1 MPNQIGHPFTKQ
13 YFQHTLTLHMSQNNL
28 TAESLNALPLAKK
41 LQRLP
46 DTNKAHSGKVLCIG
60 GAIGMA
66 GALLL
71 SAKSAL
77 HSGAGYTM
85 LCMLD
90 SHSAH
95 ALEGQPEL
103 MIESA
108 QVKNLT
114 NDPITHLQHLQP
126 TVIAIGPGLGSS
138 LLAKAWLGAVLRDYA
153 AISSLGAIVLDADAL
168 NLIAADDALGAALQN
183 CSLPC
188 ILTPHPG
195 EAARL
200 LHSSSADIQADR
212 MASLNA
218 LVAWS
223 KQIVILKGQHT
234 LLGSPSEETRVCHRG
249 NPSLAVGGTG
259 DVLTGLIAS
268 LLAQGMDK
276 KLTPWEAA
284 CLGVEVHALA
294 ADRLRDKLG
303 GQIGMTPSELI
314 LEIRQV
320 LNDLL

>member
-1 MPNQIGHPFTKQ
+1 MP
-13 YFQHTLTLHMSQNNL
+13 LSNL
-28 TAESLNALPLAKK
+28 APEPLNALPLAKK

-60 GAIGMA
+60 GSIGMA

-71 SAKSAL
+71 TAKSAL

-108 QVKNLT
+108 QVKDLAD
-114 NDPITHLQHLQP
+114 DPITHLQRLQP
-126 TVIAIGPGLGSS
+126 NVIAIGPGLGSS
-138 LLAKAWLGAVLRDYA
+138 PLANAWLGAVLRDYA
-153 AISSLGAIVLDADAL
+153 ALSSLGAIVIDADAL

-183 CSLPC
+183 CTLPC

-200 LHSSSADIQADR
+200 LHSTSAEIQADR
-212 MASLNA
+212 MGSLRA

-223 KQIVILKGQHT
+223 QQIVILKGQHT
-234 LLGSPSEETRVCHRG
+234 LLGSPIQTTHVCNRG
-249 NPSLAVGGTG
+249 NPALAVGGTG

-268 LLAQGMDK
+268 LVAQGMDK

-294 ADRLRDKLG
+294 ADRLREKLG
-303 GQIGMTPSELI
+303 GPIGITPSELI

>member
-1 MPNQIGHPFTKQ
+1 MLLPNLAP
-13 YFQHTLTLHMSQNNL
+13 
-28 TAESLNALPLAKK
+28 EPLNALALTKK

-71 SAKSAL
+71 TAKSAL

-95 ALEGQPEL
+95 ALAEQPEL

-108 QVKNLT
+108 HVSNLAH
-114 NDPITHLQHLQP
+114 DPTLHLQRIQP
-126 TVIAIGPGLGSS
+126 NVIAIGPGLGSS
-138 LLAKAWLGAVLRDYA
+138 SLAKAWLRTVLTSYTLLP
-153 AISSLGAIVLDADAL
+153 SLGAIVFDADAL
-168 NLIAADDALGAALQN
+168 NLIAADEGLGTALQN
-183 CSLPC
+183 CKLPC

-200 LHSSSADIQADR
+200 LHRSNAEIQADR
-212 MASLNA
+212 TGSLSA
-218 LVAWS
+218 LAAWS
-223 KQIVILKGQHT
+223 KQIVVLKGQHT
-234 LLGSPSEETRVCHRG
+234 LIGSPIEATRVCNRG
-249 NPSLAVGGTG
+249 NPGLAVGGTG

-268 LLAQGMDK
+268 LVAQGIDK
-276 KLTPWEAA
+276 NLTPWDAA

-294 ADRLRDKLG
+294 ADRLLAQLG
-303 GQIGMTPSELI
+303 GPIGMTPSELI

>member
-1 MPNQIGHPFTKQ
+1 
-13 YFQHTLTLHMSQNNL
+13 MSQNNL
-28 TAESLNALPLAKK
+28 TAEPLNALPLAKQ
-41 LQRLP
+41 LQRRP
-46 DTNKAHSGKVLCIG
+46 DSNKAHSGKVLCVG

-71 SAKSAL
+71 TAKSAL
-77 HSGAGYTM
+77 HSGAGYAM

-90 SHSAH
+90 NHSAH
-95 ALEGQPEL
+95 ALAGQPEL

-108 QVKNLT
+108 QMNNLAD
-114 NDPITHLQHLQP
+114 DPTLHLQRIQP
-126 TVIAIGPGLGSS
+126 NVIAIGPGLGSS
-138 LLAKAWLGAVLRDYA
+138 LLAKVWLSAVLRDYA
-153 AISSLGAIVLDADAL
+153 VVSSLGAIVFDADAL

-183 CSLPC
+183 CTLPC

-212 MASLNA
+212 IASLNA

-303 GQIGMTPSELI
+303 GPIGMTPSELI

>member
-1 MPNQIGHPFTKQ
+1 
-13 YFQHTLTLHMSQNNL
+13 
-28 TAESLNALPLAKK
+28 
-41 LQRLP
+41 
-46 DTNKAHSGKVLCIG
+46 
-60 GAIGMA
+60 MA

-71 SAKSAL
+71 TAKSAL

-95 ALEGQPEL
+95 ALAGQPEL
-103 MIESA
+103 MIENA
-108 QVKNLT
+108 QVNNLAH
-114 NDPITHLQHLQP
+114 DPALHLQRIQP
-126 TVIAIGPGLGSS
+126 NVIAIGPGLGST

-153 AISSLGAIVLDADAL
+153 AVSSLGAIVFDADAL
-168 NLIAADDALGAALQN
+168 NLIAADAGLGAALQN
-183 CSLPC
+183 CKLPC

-200 LHSSSADIQADR
+200 LHSNSADIQANR
-212 MASLNA
+212 AGSLSA

-223 KQIVILKGQHT
+223 KHIVILKGQHT
-234 LLGSPSEETRVCHRG
+234 LLGSPSEETRVCNRG
-249 NPSLAVGGTG
+249 NSGLAVGGTG

-268 LLAQGMDK
+268 LVAQGMDK

-294 ADRLRDKLG
+294 ADRLLAQLG
-303 GQIGMTPSELI
+303 GPIGMTPSELI
-314 LEIRQV
+314 LEIRQA

>member
-1 MPNQIGHPFTKQ
+1 MQ
-13 YFQHTLTLHMSQNNL
+13 SRNN
-28 TAESLNALPLAKK
+28 TPIPIDALALAKK

-71 SAKSAL
+71 TAKSAL
-77 HSGAGYTM
+77 RSGAGYTM

-90 SHSAH
+90 GHSAH
-95 ALEGQPEL
+95 ALAGQPEL

-108 QVKNLT
+108 QVNNLAD
-114 NDPITHLQHLQP
+114 DPTLHLQRIQP
-126 TVIAIGPGLGSS
+126 NVIAIGPGLGSTP
-138 LLAKAWLGAVLRDYA
+138 LAKAWLGAVLRDYA
-153 AISSLGAIVLDADAL
+153 AISSLGAIVFDADAL
-168 NLIAADDALGAALQN
+168 NVIAADEGLGAALQN
-183 CSLPC
+183 CKLPC

-200 LHSSSADIQADR
+200 LHSSSAEVQADR
-212 MASLNA
+212 IASLTA
-218 LVAWS
+218 LVTWS
-223 KQIVILKGQHT
+223 KHIVILKGQHT

-249 NPSLAVGGTG
+249 NPGLAVGGTG

-276 KLTPWEAA
+276 KLTAWEAA
-284 CLGVEVHALA
+284 CLGVEAHALA
-294 ADRLRDKLG
+294 ADRLLAKLG
-303 GQIGMTPSELI
+303 GPIGITPSELI

>member
-1 MPNQIGHPFTKQ
+1 MQ
-13 YFQHTLTLHMSQNNL
+13 
-28 TAESLNALPLAKK
+28 SLNTTLIPIDALALAKK

-71 SAKSAL
+71 TAKSAL

-90 SHSAH
+90 NHSAH
-95 ALEGQPEL
+95 ALAGQPEL

-108 QVKNLT
+108 QVNNLAD
-114 NDPITHLQHLQP
+114 DPIAYLQRIQP
-126 TVIAIGPGLGSS
+126 NVIAIGPGLGSTP
-138 LLAKAWLGAVLRDYA
+138 LAKAWLGAVLRDYVTV
-153 AISSLGAIVLDADAL
+153 SSLGAIVFDADAL
-168 NLIAADDALGAALQN
+168 NLIAADEALAKALQS
-183 CSLPC
+183 CKLPC

-200 LHSSSADIQADR
+200 LHSSSAEIQANR
-212 MASLNA
+212 ASSLSA

-223 KQIVILKGQHT
+223 NQIVVLKGQHT
-234 LLGSPSEETRVCHRG
+234 LLGSPSEATRVCTRG
-249 NPSLAVGGTG
+249 NPGLAVGGTG

-268 LLAQGMDK
+268 LVAQGIDK

-284 CLGVEVHALA
+284 CLGVEVHALG

-303 GQIGMTPSELI
+303 GPIGMTPSELI

-320 LNDLL
+320 LNNLL

>member
-1 MPNQIGHPFTKQ
+1 MQ
-13 YFQHTLTLHMSQNNL
+13 
-28 TAESLNALPLAKK
+28 SLNTTPIPIDALALAKK

-71 SAKSAL
+71 TAKSAL

-95 ALEGQPEL
+95 ALAGQPEL

-108 QVKNLT
+108 QVKNLAD
-114 NDPITHLQHLQP
+114 DPIAYLQRIQP
-126 TVIAIGPGLGSS
+126 NVIAIGPGLGSS

-153 AISSLGAIVLDADAL
+153 VVSSLGAIVFDADAL
-168 NLIAADDALGAALQN
+168 NLIAADEALGAALQN
-183 CSLPC
+183 CTLPC

-200 LHSSSADIQADR
+200 LHSSSADIQANR
-212 MASLNA
+212 IASLNA

-234 LLGSPSEETRVCHRG
+234 LLSSPSEETRVCHRG

-268 LLAQGMDK
+268 LLAQGMNK

-303 GQIGMTPSELI
+303 GPIGMTPSELI

>member
-1 MPNQIGHPFTKQ
+1 MQ
-13 YFQHTLTLHMSQNNL
+13 
-28 TAESLNALPLAKK
+28 SLNTTPIPIDALAPAKK

-46 DTNKAHSGKVLCIG
+46 GTNKVHSGKVLCIG

-71 SAKSAL
+71 TAKSAL
-77 HSGAGYTM
+77 HSGAGYTL

-95 ALEGQPEL
+95 ALARQPEL
-103 MIESA
+103 MIESG
-108 QVKNLT
+108 QVSDLT
-114 NDPITHLQHLQP
+114 HDPIAYLQRIQP
-126 TVIAIGPGLGSS
+126 NGIAIGPGLGSTP
-138 LLAKAWLGAVLRDYA
+138 LAKAWLGAVLRDYA
-153 AISSLGAIVLDADAL
+153 TVSSLGAIIFDADAL
-168 NLIAADDALGAALQN
+168 NLIAADEGLGVALQN
-183 CSLPC
+183 CKLPC

-200 LHSSSADIQADR
+200 LHSSSAEIQANR
-212 MASLNA
+212 AGSLSA
-218 LVAWS
+218 LVDWS
-223 KQIVILKGQHT
+223 KHIVILKGQHT
-234 LLGSPSEETRVCHRG
+234 LLGSPTEVTRVCNHG
-249 NPSLAVGGTG
+249 NPGLAVGGTG

-268 LLAQGMDK
+268 LLAQGVDK

-294 ADRLRDKLG
+294 ADRLLAQLG
-303 GQIGMTPSELI
+303 GPIGMTPSELI

>member
-1 MPNQIGHPFTKQ
+1 
-13 YFQHTLTLHMSQNNL
+13 
-28 TAESLNALPLAKK
+28 
-41 LQRLP
+41 
-46 DTNKAHSGKVLCIG
+46 
-60 GAIGMA
+60 
-66 GALLL
+66 
-71 SAKSAL
+71 
-77 HSGAGYTM
+77 
-85 LCMLD
+85 MLD

-95 ALEGQPEL
+95 ALARQPEL

-108 QVKNLT
+108 QVTNLER
-114 NDPITHLQHLQP
+114 DPIAHLQRIQP
-126 TVIAIGPGLGSS
+126 NVIAIGPGLGST

-153 AISSLGAIVLDADAL
+153 ALPSLGAIVLDADAL
-168 NLIAADDALGAALQN
+168 NLIATDDALGIALQN
-183 CSLPC
+183 CTLPC

-212 MASLNA
+212 IGSLRA

-223 KQIVILKGQHT
+223 RQIVILKGRHT
-234 LLGSPSEETRVCHRG
+234 LLGSPSQATKICKRG
-249 NPSLAVGGTG
+249 NPGLAVGGTG

-268 LLAQGMDK
+268 LVAQGMDK

-294 ADRLRDKLG
+294 ADQLRAKLG
-303 GQIGMTPSELI
+303 GPIGMTPSELI

>member
-1 MPNQIGHPFTKQ
+1 MQ
-13 YFQHTLTLHMSQNNL
+13 
-28 TAESLNALPLAKK
+28 SLNTTPIPIDALALAKK

-46 DTNKAHSGKVLCIG
+46 DTNKAHSGKVLCVG

-71 SAKSAL
+71 TAKSAL

-95 ALEGQPEL
+95 ALAGQPEL

-108 QVKNLT
+108 QVNNLVD
-114 NDPITHLQHLQP
+114 DPIAYLQRIQP
-126 TVIAIGPGLGSS
+126 NVIAIGPGLGSS

-153 AISSLGAIVLDADAL
+153 VVSSLGAIVFDADAL
-168 NLIAADDALGAALQN
+168 NLIAADEALGAALQN
-183 CSLPC
+183 CTLPC

-200 LHSSSADIQADR
+200 LHSSSAEVQADR
-212 MASLNA
+212 IASLNA

-294 ADRLRDKLG
+294 ADRLLTKLG
-303 GQIGMTPSELI
+303 GPIGMTPSELI

>member
-1 MPNQIGHPFTKQ
+1 
-13 YFQHTLTLHMSQNNL
+13 MSQNNL
-28 TAESLNALPLAKK
+28 TPEPLNALPLAKQ
-41 LQRLP
+41 LQRRP
-46 DTNKAHSGKVLCIG
+46 DSNKADYGKVLCIG
-60 GAIGMA
+60 GATGMA

-71 SAKSAL
+71 TAKSAL

-95 ALEGQPEL
+95 ALAEQPDL

-108 QVKNLT
+108 QVNNLAD
-114 NDPITHLQHLQP
+114 DPIPHLQRIQP
-126 TVIAIGPGLGSS
+126 NVIAIGPGLGSS
-138 LLAKAWLGAVLRDYA
+138 SLAKAWLGAVLRDYA
-153 AISSLGAIVLDADAL
+153 VVPSLGAIVIDADAL
-168 NLIAADDALGAALQN
+168 NLIAIDNDLGAALQN
-183 CSLPC
+183 CTLPC

-200 LHSSSADIQADR
+200 LHSSNAEIQADR
-212 MASLNA
+212 MGSLSA

-234 LLGSPSEETRVCHRG
+234 LLGSPSQETRICNRG
-249 NPSLAVGGTG
+249 NPGLAVGGTG

-268 LLAQGMDK
+268 LVAQGIK
-276 KLTPWEAA
+276 KGLSPWEAA
-284 CLGVEVHALA
+284 CLGVEVHAFA
-294 ADRLRDKLG
+294 ADQLRAKLG
-303 GQIGMTPSELI
+303 GPIGMTPSELI
-314 LEIRQV
+314 LEIRRT

>member
-1 MPNQIGHPFTKQ
+1 MQ
-13 YFQHTLTLHMSQNNL
+13 SRNN
-28 TAESLNALPLAKK
+28 TPIPIDALALAKK

-71 SAKSAL
+71 TAKSAL

-90 SHSAH
+90 GHSAH
-95 ALEGQPEL
+95 ALAGQPEL

-108 QVKNLT
+108 QVNNLADGPT
-114 NDPITHLQHLQP
+114 LHLQRIQP
-126 TVIAIGPGLGSS
+126 NVIAIGPGLGSTP
-138 LLAKAWLGAVLRDYA
+138 LAKAWLGAVLRDYA
-153 AISSLGAIVLDADAL
+153 AISSLGAIVFDADAL
-168 NLIAADDALGAALQN
+168 NLIAADEGLGAALQN
-183 CSLPC
+183 CKLPC

-200 LHSSSADIQADR
+200 LHSSSAEVQADR
-212 MASLNA
+212 IASLTA

-223 KQIVILKGQHT
+223 KHIVILKGQHT

-268 LLAQGMDK
+268 LLAQGMNK

-303 GQIGMTPSELI
+303 GPIGMTPSELI

>member
-1 MPNQIGHPFTKQ
+1 
-13 YFQHTLTLHMSQNNL
+13 MSQNNL
-28 TAESLNALPLAKK
+28 TAEPLNALPLAKQ
-41 LQRLP
+41 LQRRP
-46 DTNKAHSGKVLCIG
+46 DSNKAHSGKVLCIG

-71 SAKSAL
+71 TAKSAL

-90 SHSAH
+90 NHSAH
-95 ALEGQPEL
+95 ALAGQPEL

-108 QVKNLT
+108 QVNNLAD
-114 NDPITHLQHLQP
+114 DPIAYLQRIQP
-126 TVIAIGPGLGSS
+126 NVIAIGPGLGSS

-153 AISSLGAIVLDADAL
+153 AISSLGAIVIDADAL
-168 NLIAADDALGAALQN
+168 NLIATDKALGAALQN
-183 CSLPC
+183 CTLPC

-200 LHSSSADIQADR
+200 LHSSSAEVQADR
-212 MASLNA
+212 IGSLNA

-268 LLAQGMDK
+268 LLAQGMNK

-303 GQIGMTPSELI
+303 GPIGMTPSELI

>member
-1 MPNQIGHPFTKQ
+1 MPLP
-13 YFQHTLTLHMSQNNL
+13 NL
-28 TAESLNALPLAKK
+28 TPEPLNALPLAKQ

-46 DTNKAHSGKVLCIG
+46 DTNKAHSGKVLCVG

-71 SAKSAL
+71 TAKSAL

-95 ALEGQPEL
+95 ALAGQPEL

-108 QVKNLT
+108 QVNNLA
-114 NDPITHLQHLQP
+114 DEPIAHLQRIQP
-126 TVIAIGPGLGSS
+126 NVIAIGPGLGSS

-153 AISSLGAIVLDADAL
+153 AISSLGAIVIDADAL
-168 NLIAADDALGAALQN
+168 NLIAGDDALGAALQN
-183 CSLPC
+183 CTLPC

-200 LHSSSADIQADR
+200 LHIGSAQVQADR
-212 MASLNA
+212 MGSLNA

-234 LLGSPSEETRVCHRG
+234 LLGSPIQATQVCNRG

-268 LLAQGMDK
+268 LVAQGIGK
-276 KLTPWEAA
+276 KLTPWESA

-303 GQIGMTPSELI
+303 GPIGMTPSELI

>member
-1 MPNQIGHPFTKQ
+1 
-13 YFQHTLTLHMSQNNL
+13 MSKNNL
-28 TAESLNALPLAKK
+28 TPEPLNALPLAKQ
-41 LQRLP
+41 LQRSP
-46 DTNKAHSGKVLCIG
+46 DSNKANSGKVLCIG

-71 SAKSAL
+71 TAKSAL

-95 ALEGQPEL
+95 ALARQPEL

-108 QVKNLT
+108 QVNNLAD
-114 NDPITHLQHLQP
+114 DPITHLQRIQP
-126 TVIAIGPGLGSS
+126 NVIAIGPGLESS
-138 LLAKAWLGAVLRDYA
+138 SLAKAWLGAVLRGYA
-153 AISSLGAIVLDADAL
+153 EVPKLGAIVLDADAL

-183 CSLPC
+183 CTLPC

-200 LHSSSADIQADR
+200 LHSSSAEIQADR
-212 MASLNA
+212 IGSLNA

-303 GQIGMTPSELI
+303 GPIGITPSELI

>member
-1 MPNQIGHPFTKQ
+1 
-13 YFQHTLTLHMSQNNL
+13 MSQNNL
-28 TAESLNALPLAKK
+28 TAELLNALPFAKK

-60 GAIGMA
+60 GSVGMA

-71 SAKSAL
+71 SAKSVL
-77 HSGAGYTM
+77 YSGAGYAM

-95 ALEGQPEL
+95 ALAEQPEL

-108 QVKNLT
+108 HVSNLVH
-114 NDPITHLQHLQP
+114 DPTLHLKRIQP
-126 TVIAIGPGLGSS
+126 SVIAIGPGLGSTP
-138 LLAKAWLGAVLRDYA
+138 LAKAWLGAVLRDYE
-153 AISSLGAIVLDADAL
+153 IVSSLHAIVFDADAL
-168 NLIAADDALGAALQN
+168 NFIATDEGLGVALQN
-183 CSLPC
+183 CKLPC

-200 LHSSSADIQADR
+200 LHSSSAEIQANR
-212 MASLNA
+212 AASLSA

-223 KQIVILKGQHT
+223 KHIVVLKGQHT
-234 LLGSPSEETRVCHRG
+234 LLGSPSEETRVCNRG
-249 NPSLAVGGTG
+249 NPGLAVGGTG

-268 LLAQGMDK
+268 LVAQGMDK
-276 KLTPWEAA
+276 TLTPWEAT

-294 ADRLRDKLG
+294 ADRLLAKLG
-303 GQIGMTPSELI
+303 GPIGMTPSELI

>member
-1 MPNQIGHPFTKQ
+1 
-13 YFQHTLTLHMSQNNL
+13 
-28 TAESLNALPLAKK
+28 LAKK

-71 SAKSAL
+71 TAKSAL

-90 SHSAH
+90 NHSAH
-95 ALEGQPEL
+95 ALAGQPEL

-108 QVKNLT
+108 QVNNLAD
-114 NDPITHLQHLQP
+114 DPIAYLQRIQP
-126 TVIAIGPGLGSS
+126 NVIAIGPGLGSS

-153 AISSLGAIVLDADAL
+153 AISSLGAIVIDADAL
-168 NLIAADDALGAALQN
+168 NLIATDKALGAALQN
-183 CSLPC
+183 CTLPC

-200 LHSSSADIQADR
+200 LHSSSAEVQADR
-212 MASLNA
+212 IGSLNA

-268 LLAQGMDK
+268 LLAQGMNK

-303 GQIGMTPSELI
+303 GPIGMTPSELI

>member
-1 MPNQIGHPFTKQ
+1 
-13 YFQHTLTLHMSQNNL
+13 
-28 TAESLNALPLAKK
+28 
-41 LQRLP
+41 
-46 DTNKAHSGKVLCIG
+46 
-60 GAIGMA
+60 MA

-71 SAKSAL
+71 TAKSAL

-90 SHSAH
+90 NHSAH
-95 ALEGQPEL
+95 ALAEQPEL

-108 QVKNLT
+108 QVTNLER
-114 NDPITHLQHLQP
+114 DPITHLQRILP
-126 TVIAIGPGLGSS
+126 NVIAIGPGLGSTP
-138 LLAKAWLGAVLRDYA
+138 LAKAWLGAVLRGYA
-153 AISSLGAIVLDADAL
+153 TVSSLGAIVFDADAL
-168 NLIAADDALGAALQN
+168 NLIAADEGLGAALQN
-183 CSLPC
+183 CKLPC

-200 LHSSSADIQADR
+200 LHSSSADIQTNR
-212 MASLNA
+212 PGSLSA

-234 LLGSPSEETRVCHRG
+234 LIASPTEEMRVCNRG
-249 NPSLAVGGTG
+249 NPGLAVGGTG

-268 LLAQGMDK
+268 LLAQGIDK

-294 ADRLRDKLG
+294 ADRLLAQLG
-303 GQIGMTPSELI
+303 GPIGMTPSELI

>member
-1 MPNQIGHPFTKQ
+1 
-13 YFQHTLTLHMSQNNL
+13 
-28 TAESLNALPLAKK
+28 LAKQ
-41 LQRLP
+41 LQRRP
-46 DTNKAHSGKVLCIG
+46 NSNKAHSGKVLCIG

-71 SAKSAL
+71 TAKSAL

-95 ALEGQPEL
+95 ALAGQPEL

-108 QVKNLT
+108 QVNNLAD
-114 NDPITHLQHLQP
+114 DPIAYLQRIQP
-126 TVIAIGPGLGSS
+126 NVIAIGPGLGSS

-153 AISSLGAIVLDADAL
+153 VVSSLGAIVFDADAL
-168 NLIAADDALGAALQN
+168 NLIAADEALGAALQN
-183 CSLPC
+183 CTLPC

-212 MASLNA
+212 IASLNA

-303 GQIGMTPSELI
+303 GPIGMTPSELI

>member
-1 MPNQIGHPFTKQ
+1 MQ
-13 YFQHTLTLHMSQNNL
+13 
-28 TAESLNALPLAKK
+28 SLNTTPIPIDALALAKK
-41 LQRLP
+41 LQRLR

-71 SAKSAL
+71 TAKSAL

-95 ALEGQPEL
+95 VLAGQPEL

-108 QVKNLT
+108 QVNNLA
-114 NDPITHLQHLQP
+114 DEPIAHLQRIRP
-126 TVIAIGPGLGSS
+126 NVIAIGPGLGSS
-138 LLAKAWLGAVLRDYA
+138 SLAKAWLGAVLRNFA
-153 AISSLGAIVLDADAL
+153 VVPSLGAIVFDADAL
-168 NLIAADDALGAALQN
+168 NLIAADETLGAALQN
-183 CSLPC
+183 CTLPC

-200 LHSSSADIQADR
+200 LHSSSAQVQAGR
-212 MASLNA
+212 IASLNA

-223 KQIVILKGQHT
+223 RQIVILKGQHT

-276 KLTPWEAA
+276 KLTPWESA

-303 GQIGMTPSELI
+303 GPIGITPSELI

>member
-1 MPNQIGHPFTKQ
+1 
-13 YFQHTLTLHMSQNNL
+13 MSQNNL
-28 TAESLNALPLAKK
+28 TAEPLNALPLAKQ
-41 LQRLP
+41 LQRRP
-46 DTNKAHSGKVLCIG
+46 DSNKAHSGKVLCIG

-71 SAKSAL
+71 TAKSAL

-95 ALEGQPEL
+95 ALAGQPEL

-108 QVKNLT
+108 QVNNLAD
-114 NDPITHLQHLQP
+114 DPIAYLQRIQP
-126 TVIAIGPGLGSS
+126 NVIAIGPGLGSS

-153 AISSLGAIVLDADAL
+153 VVSSLGAIVFDADAL
-168 NLIAADDALGAALQN
+168 NLIAADEALGAALQN
-183 CSLPC
+183 CTLPC

-212 MASLNA
+212 IASLNA

-268 LLAQGMDK
+268 LLAQGMNK

-303 GQIGMTPSELI
+303 GPIGMTPSELI

>member
-1 MPNQIGHPFTKQ
+1 
-13 YFQHTLTLHMSQNNL
+13 MSLSNL
-28 TAESLNALPLAKK
+28 APEPLNALPLAKK
-41 LQRLP
+41 LQRPL

-60 GAIGMA
+60 GSIGMA

-71 SAKSAL
+71 TAKSAL

-95 ALEGQPEL
+95 ALAGQPEL

-108 QVKNLT
+108 QVNNLAD
-114 NDPITHLQHLQP
+114 DPIAYLQRIQP
-126 TVIAIGPGLGSS
+126 NVIAIGPGLGSS

-153 AISSLGAIVLDADAL
+153 VVSSLGAIVFDADAL
-168 NLIAADDALGAALQN
+168 NLIATDDALGTALQN
-183 CSLPC
+183 CTLPC

-200 LHSSSADIQADR
+200 LHSSGAEVQADR
-212 MASLNA
+212 IGSLGA

-223 KQIVILKGQHT
+223 RQIVILKGQHT
-234 LLGSPSEETRVCHRG
+234 LLGSPYEETRICHRG
-249 NPSLAVGGTG
+249 NPGLAVGGTG

-276 KLTPWEAA
+276 KLTPWEVA

-303 GQIGMTPSELI
+303 GPIGITPSELI
-314 LEIRQV
+314 LEIRQA

>member
-1 MPNQIGHPFTKQ
+1 MP
-13 YFQHTLTLHMSQNNL
+13 SRNN
-28 TAESLNALPLAKK
+28 TPIPIDALALAKK
-41 LQRLP
+41 MQRLP

-71 SAKSAL
+71 TAKSAL

-90 SHSAH
+90 GHSAH
-95 ALEGQPEL
+95 ALAGQPEL

-108 QVKNLT
+108 QVNNLAD
-114 NDPITHLQHLQP
+114 DPTLHLQRIQP
-126 TVIAIGPGLGSS
+126 NVIAIGPGLGSTP
-138 LLAKAWLGAVLRDYA
+138 LAKAWLGAVLRDYA
-153 AISSLGAIVLDADAL
+153 AISSLGAIVFDADAL
-168 NLIAADDALGAALQN
+168 NVIAADEGLGAALQN
-183 CSLPC
+183 CKLPC
-188 ILTPHPG
+188 VLTPHPG

-200 LHSSSADIQADR
+200 LHSSSAEVQADR
-212 MASLNA
+212 IASLTA

-223 KQIVILKGQHT
+223 KHIVILKGQHT

-249 NPSLAVGGTG
+249 NPGLAVGGTG

-294 ADRLRDKLG
+294 ADRLLAKLG
-303 GQIGMTPSELI
+303 GPIGITPSELI

>member
-1 MPNQIGHPFTKQ
+1 MQ
-13 YFQHTLTLHMSQNNL
+13 
-28 TAESLNALPLAKK
+28 SLNTTPIPIDALALAKK

-71 SAKSAL
+71 TAKSAL

-90 SHSAH
+90 NHSAH
-95 ALEGQPEL
+95 ALAGQPEL

-108 QVKNLT
+108 QMNNLA
-114 NDPITHLQHLQP
+114 DEPIAYLRRLQP
-126 TVIAIGPGLGSS
+126 NVIAIGPGLGSS
-138 LLAKAWLGAVLRDYA
+138 LLAKVWLGAVLRDYA
-153 AISSLGAIVLDADAL
+153 VVSSLGAIVFDADAL
-168 NLIAADDALGAALQN
+168 NLIAADEALGAALQN
-183 CSLPC
+183 CTLPC

-200 LHSSSADIQADR
+200 LHSSSAEVQADR
-212 MASLNA
+212 IGSLNA

-294 ADRLRDKLG
+294 ADRLLTKLG
-303 GQIGMTPSELI
+303 GPIGMTPSELI

>member
-1 MPNQIGHPFTKQ
+1 MQ
-13 YFQHTLTLHMSQNNL
+13 
-28 TAESLNALPLAKK
+28 SLNTTPIPIDALALAKK

-46 DTNKAHSGKVLCIG
+46 DTNKAHSGKVLCVG

-71 SAKSAL
+71 TAKSAL

-95 ALEGQPEL
+95 ALAGQPEL

-108 QVKNLT
+108 QVNNLVD
-114 NDPITHLQHLQP
+114 DPIAYLQRIQP
-126 TVIAIGPGLGSS
+126 NVIAIGPGLGSS

-153 AISSLGAIVLDADAL
+153 VVSSLGAIVFDADAL
-168 NLIAADDALGAALQN
+168 NLIAADEALGAALQN
-183 CSLPC
+183 CTLPC

-200 LHSSSADIQADR
+200 LHSSSAEVQADR
-212 MASLNA
+212 IASLNA

-268 LLAQGMDK
+268 LLAQGMNK

-303 GQIGMTPSELI
+303 GPIGMTPSELI

>member
-1 MPNQIGHPFTKQ
+1 MQ
-13 YFQHTLTLHMSQNNL
+13 
-28 TAESLNALPLAKK
+28 SLNATPIPIDALALAKK

-71 SAKSAL
+71 TAKSAL
-77 HSGAGYTM
+77 HSGAGYAM

-90 SHSAH
+90 SHTAH
-95 ALEGQPEL
+95 ALAGQPEL

-108 QVKNLT
+108 QVNNLA
-114 NDPITHLQHLQP
+114 DEPIAHLQRIQP
-126 TVIAIGPGLGSS
+126 NVIAIGPGLGSS
-138 LLAKAWLGAVLRDYA
+138 PLAKAWLGAVLRDYA
-153 AISSLGAIVLDADAL
+153 AISSLGAIVFDADAL
-168 NLIAADDALGAALQN
+168 NLIAADEALGAALQN
-183 CSLPC
+183 CTLPC

-200 LHSSSADIQADR
+200 LHSSSAEVQADR
-212 MASLNA
+212 MGSLNA

-223 KQIVILKGQHT
+223 RQIVILKGRHT
-234 LLGSPSEETRVCHRG
+234 LLGSPIQATQVCIRG

-303 GQIGMTPSELI
+303 GPIGMTPSELI

>member
-1 MPNQIGHPFTKQ
+1 MPLP
-13 YFQHTLTLHMSQNNL
+13 NL
-28 TAESLNALPLAKK
+28 TPEPLNALPLAKQ

-46 DTNKAHSGKVLCIG
+46 DNNKAHSGKVLCIG
-60 GAIGMA
+60 GSIGMA

-71 SAKSAL
+71 TAKSAL

-90 SHSAH
+90 GHSAH
-95 ALEGQPEL
+95 ALAGQPEL

-108 QVKNLT
+108 QVNNLA
-114 NDPITHLQHLQP
+114 DEPIAHLQRLQP
-126 TVIAIGPGLGSS
+126 NVIAIGPGLGSS
-138 LLAKAWLGAVLRDYA
+138 SLAKAWLR
-153 AISSLGAIVLDADAL
+153 AILTSYTLLPSLGAIVIDADAL
-168 NLIAADDALGAALQN
+168 NLIAADDTLGAALQH
-183 CSLPC
+183 CILPC

-200 LHSSSADIQADR
+200 LHSSSAETQANR
-212 MASLNA
+212 TGSLSA

-223 KQIVILKGQHT
+223 KHIVILKGQYT

-249 NPSLAVGGTG
+249 NPGLAVGGTG

-268 LLAQGMDK
+268 LLAQGIDK
-276 KLTPWEAA
+276 NITPWEAA

-294 ADRLRDKLG
+294 ADRLLAKLG
-303 GQIGMTPSELI
+303 GPIGITPSELI

>member
-1 MPNQIGHPFTKQ
+1 MP
-13 YFQHTLTLHMSQNNL
+13 LSNL
-28 TAESLNALPLAKK
+28 APEPLNALPLAKK
-41 LQRLP
+41 LQRRP

-60 GAIGMA
+60 GATGMA

-71 SAKSAL
+71 TAKSAL

-95 ALEGQPEL
+95 ALAEQPEL

-108 QVKNLT
+108 QVNNLLD
-114 NDPITHLQHLQP
+114 DPIAYLQRLQP
-126 TVIAIGPGLGSS
+126 SVIAIGPGLGST
-138 LLAKAWLGAVLRDYA
+138 LLAKAWLGTVLRQYAVLP
-153 AISSLGAIVLDADAL
+153 SLGAIVIDADAL
-168 NLIAADDALGAALQN
+168 NLIAADDALGVALQN
-183 CSLPC
+183 CTLPC

-200 LHSSSADIQADR
+200 LHSSNAEIQADR
-212 MASLNA
+212 IGSLRA

-223 KQIVILKGQHT
+223 QQIVILKGQHT
-234 LLGSPSEETRVCHRG
+234 LLGSPTEATHVCNRG
-249 NPSLAVGGTG
+249 NPGLAVGGTG

-268 LLAQGMDK
+268 LVAQGMDK
-276 KLTPWEAA
+276 KLTPWEAT
-284 CLGVEVHALA
+284 CLGVEVHALV
-294 ADRLRDKLG
+294 ADQLCAKLG
-303 GQIGMTPSELI
+303 GPIGMTPSELI

>member
-1 MPNQIGHPFTKQ
+1 
-13 YFQHTLTLHMSQNNL
+13 MSQNNL
-28 TAESLNALPLAKK
+28 TAEPLNALPLAKQ
-41 LQRLP
+41 LQRRP
-46 DTNKAHSGKVLCIG
+46 DSNKAHSGKVLCIG

-71 SAKSAL
+71 TAKSAL

-95 ALEGQPEL
+95 ALAGQPEL

-108 QVKNLT
+108 QVNNLAD
-114 NDPITHLQHLQP
+114 DPTVYLQRIQP
-126 TVIAIGPGLGSS
+126 NVIAIGPGLGSS

-153 AISSLGAIVLDADAL
+153 VVSSLGAIVFDADAL
-168 NLIAADDALGAALQN
+168 NLIAADEALGAALQN
-183 CSLPC
+183 CTLPC

-200 LHSSSADIQADR
+200 LHSSSAQVQADR
-212 MASLNA
+212 IASLNA

-268 LLAQGMDK
+268 LLAQGMNK

-303 GQIGMTPSELI
+303 GPIGMTPSELI

>member
-1 MPNQIGHPFTKQ
+1 
-13 YFQHTLTLHMSQNNL
+13 MSQNNL
-28 TAESLNALPLAKK
+28 TPEPLNALPLAKQ
-41 LQRLP
+41 LQRRP
-46 DTNKAHSGKVLCIG
+46 DSNKADYGKVLCIG
-60 GAIGMA
+60 GATGMA

-71 SAKSAL
+71 TAKSAL

-95 ALEGQPEL
+95 ALAEQPEL

-108 QVKNLT
+108 QVNNLAD
-114 NDPITHLQHLQP
+114 DPIAHLQRIQP
-126 TVIAIGPGLGSS
+126 NVIAIGPGLGSS
-138 LLAKAWLGAVLRDYA
+138 SLAKAWLGAVLRDYA
-153 AISSLGAIVLDADAL
+153 VVPSLGAIVIDADAL
-168 NLIAADDALGAALQN
+168 NLIAIDNDLGAALQN
-183 CSLPC
+183 CTLPC

-200 LHSSSADIQADR
+200 LHSSSAEIQADR
-212 MASLNA
+212 MGSLSA

-234 LLGSPSEETRVCHRG
+234 LLGSPSQETRICNRG
-249 NPSLAVGGTG
+249 NPGLAVGGTG

-268 LLAQGMDK
+268 LIAQGIK
-276 KLTPWEAA
+276 KELSPWEAA

-294 ADRLRDKLG
+294 ADQLRAKLG
-303 GQIGMTPSELI
+303 GPIGMTPSELI

>member
-1 MPNQIGHPFTKQ
+1 
-13 YFQHTLTLHMSQNNL
+13 MSQNNL
-28 TAESLNALPLAKK
+28 TAEPLNALPLAKQ
-41 LQRLP
+41 LQRRP
-46 DTNKAHSGKVLCIG
+46 DSNKAHSGKVLCIG

-71 SAKSAL
+71 TAKSAL

-95 ALEGQPEL
+95 ALAGQPEL

-108 QVKNLT
+108 QVNNLAD
-114 NDPITHLQHLQP
+114 DPIAYLQRIQP
-126 TVIAIGPGLGSS
+126 NVIAIGPGLGSS

-153 AISSLGAIVLDADAL
+153 VVSSLGAIVFDADAL
-168 NLIAADDALGAALQN
+168 NLIAADEALGAALQN
-183 CSLPC
+183 CTLPC

-200 LHSSSADIQADR
+200 LHSSSADIQANR
-212 MASLNA
+212 IASLNA

-303 GQIGMTPSELI
+303 GPIGMTPSELI

>member
-1 MPNQIGHPFTKQ
+1 M
-13 YFQHTLTLHMSQNNL
+13 TLSNRTPEL
-28 TAESLNALPLAKK
+28 LNALPLAKK

-71 SAKSAL
+71 TAKSAL

-90 SHSAH
+90 NHSAH
-95 ALEGQPEL
+95 ALAGQPEL

-108 QVKNLT
+108 QVNNLAD
-114 NDPITHLQHLQP
+114 DPIAYLQRIQP
-126 TVIAIGPGLGSS
+126 NVIAIGPGLGSS

-153 AISSLGAIVLDADAL
+153 MVSSLGAIVFDADAL
-168 NLIAADDALGAALQN
+168 NLIAADDALGTALQN
-183 CSLPC
+183 CTLPC

-200 LHSSSADIQADR
+200 LHSSSAQVQAGR
-212 MASLNA
+212 IASLNA

-294 ADRLRDKLG
+294 ADRLLTKLG
-303 GQIGMTPSELI
+303 GPIGMTPSELI

>member
-1 MPNQIGHPFTKQ
+1 MPLP
-13 YFQHTLTLHMSQNNL
+13 NL
-28 TAESLNALPLAKK
+28 TPEPLNVLPLAKK

-71 SAKSAL
+71 TAKSAL

-90 SHSAH
+90 NHSAH
-95 ALEGQPEL
+95 ALAGQPEL

-108 QVKNLT
+108 QVNNLAD
-114 NDPITHLQHLQP
+114 DPIAYLQRIQP
-126 TVIAIGPGLGSS
+126 NVIAIGPGLGSS

-153 AISSLGAIVLDADAL
+153 VVSSLGAIVFDADAI
-168 NLIAADDALGAALQN
+168 NLIATDEALGAALQN
-183 CSLPC
+183 CTLPC

-200 LHSSSADIQADR
+200 LHSSGAEVQADR
-212 MASLNA
+212 IGSLRA

-223 KQIVILKGQHT
+223 RQIVILKGQHT
-234 LLGSPSEETRVCHRG
+234 LLGSPIQATQVCNRG

-303 GQIGMTPSELI
+303 GPIGMTPSELI